1 MRRSGLAACAVP
13 VLLALANLACA
24 EQVGRTT
31 FELPAGGW
39 QRLASHEHALVFDQG
54 QTTLPLFS
62 AAYVLPGSGTE
73 VRALLVVTSSDAG
86 LPGRV
91 RWVSEPCA
99 PARPRY
105 FTDDYGT
112 NTQPQ
117 RRDCLVVNSAFAPSL
132 YFAKDDWLLTALRER
147 QWSLPKGG
155 ISLRS
160 VVGTTNG
167 GLLRVNLVTRKGFAG
182 QPPGPM
188 PGRDLHDVAPE
199 LVAWGMS
206 LHDAVHEG
214 ALSARGT
221 LTLPAMSF
229 AAE

>member
-1 MRRSGLAACAVP
+1 MRRARFVACAAP
-13 VLLALANLACA
+13 VLLALAIPAWA
-24 EQVGRTT
+24 EQVGRST

-39 QRLASHEHALVFDQG
+39 QRLASHEHALNFDQG
-54 QTTLPLFS
+54 QTVLPLFS
-62 AAYVLPGSGTE
+62 TAYVLPGAGQE

-86 LPGRV
+86 LPGRM

-117 RRDCLVVNSAFAPSL
+117 RRDCLVVNTAFAPSL

-147 QWSLPKGG
+147 KWSLSKGG

-167 GLLRVNLVTRKGFAG
+167 GLLRVNLVARQGFVG
-182 QPPGPM
+182 QPPGSM
-188 PGRDLHDVAPE
+188 AGRDLHEVAPE
-199 LVAWGMS
+199 LVAWGMA
-206 LHDAVHEG
+206 LHDAVHES
-214 ALSARGT
+214 AFSARGA

-229 AAE
+229 APE